1 MERLAV
7 RSAPK
12 RFLSELCMKMKETN
26 LTESEIQGYKMV
38 IEVLTNSLNDVDKKY
53 RIKCKPFK
61 VKGEP
66 VDDEDQIYQLY
77 WNQTIAT
84 EKGLQSYL
92 DKFKKRNAKDA
103 ADNAAIDFCVNL
115 IGQIIRSVKDALN
128 EDSFRKHYAYIDGKL
143 VKRGSFEEKKIA
155 ESKLEE

>member
-1 MERLAV
+1 
-7 RSAPK
+7 
-12 RFLSELCMKMKETN
+12 MKEMN
-26 LTESEIQGYKMV
+26 LTESEIQGYKMA
-38 IEVLTNSLNDVDKKY
+38 IEVLTNALNAVDKKY

-61 VKGEP
+61 VKGET
-66 VDDEDQIYQLY
+66 VTDEDQIYKLY

-92 DKFKKRNAKDA
+92 DKFRKRNAQDA
-103 ADNAAIDFCVNL
+103 ADNAAIDFCNEV
-115 IGQIIRSVKDALN
+115 IGRMIRSVKDALT
-128 EDSFRKHYAYIDGKL
+128 EDEYWKYYTVVDGKL

>member
-1 MERLAV
+1 
-7 RSAPK
+7 
-12 RFLSELCMKMKETN
+12 MKEMN
-26 LTESEIQGYKMV
+26 LTESEIQGYEMV
-38 IEVLTNSLNDVDKKY
+38 VEVLAKALDIIDRQY
-53 RIKCKPFK
+53 RIKYKQFK
-61 VKGEP
+61 IKGEP

-115 IGQIIRSVKDALN
+115 IGQMIRSVKDALT
-128 EDSFRKHYAYIDGKL
+128 EDSFWKHYTYVDGQL
-143 VKRGSFEEKKIA
+143 VKRGSFEEKKLA

>member
-12 RFLSELCMKMKETN
+12 RFLSELCMKMKEMN
-26 LTESEIQGYKMV
+26 LTESEIQGYEMV
-38 IEVLTNSLNDVDKKY
+38 VEVLAKALDIIDRQY
-53 RIKCKPFK
+53 RIKYKQFRI
-61 VKGEP
+61 KGEP
-66 VDDEDQIYQLY
+66 VDNEDQIYQLY

-92 DKFKKRNAKDA
+92 ERFRKRNAKDA
-103 ADNAAIDFCVNL
+103 ADNAAIDFCTEV
-115 IGQIIRSVKDALN
+115 IGRMIRSVKDALT
-128 EDSFRKHYAYIDGKL
+128 EDRFWKHYTYVDGQL

>member
-1 MERLAV
+1 
-7 RSAPK
+7 
-12 RFLSELCMKMKETN
+12 MKEMN
-26 LTESEIQGYKMV
+26 LTESEIQGYKMA
-38 IEVLTNSLNDVDKKY
+38 IEVLTNALNAVDKKY

-61 VKGEP
+61 VKGET
-66 VDDEDQIYQLY
+66 VTDEDQIYKLY

-92 DKFKKRNAKDA
+92 ERFRKRNAQDA
-103 ADNAAIDFCVNL
+103 ADNASIDFCVDL
-115 IGQIIRSVKDALN
+115 IGQMIRSVKDALT
-128 EDSFRKHYAYIDGKL
+128 EDRFWKHYTYVDGKL

>member
-1 MERLAV
+1 
-7 RSAPK
+7 
-12 RFLSELCMKMKETN
+12 MKDMN

-38 IEVLTNSLNDVDKKY
+38 IEVLTNALSAVDRKY

-61 VKGEP
+61 IKGEP
-66 VDDEDQIYQLY
+66 VDNEDQIYKLY

-92 DKFKKRNAKDA
+92 DKFRKRNTKDA
-103 ADNAAIDFCVNL
+103 ADNAAIDFCVDL
-115 IGQIIRSVKDALN
+115 IGRMIRSAKDALT
-128 EDSFRKHYAYIDGKL
+128 EDEFWKYYMVVDGKL

>member
-1 MERLAV
+1 
-7 RSAPK
+7 
-12 RFLSELCMKMKETN
+12 
-26 LTESEIQGYKMV
+26 MV
-38 IEVLTNSLNDVDKKY
+38 VEVLAKALDIIDRQY
-53 RIKCKPFK
+53 RIKYKQFK
-61 VKGEP
+61 IKGEP
-66 VDDEDQIYQLY
+66 VDDEAQIYQLY

-115 IGQIIRSVKDALN
+115 IGQMIRSVKDALT
-128 EDSFRKHYAYIDGKL
+128 EDSFWKHYTYVDGQL
-143 VKRGSFEEKKIA
+143 VKRGSFEEKKLA